1 MQRHESISILL
12 VEDNDGHAKLI
23 ERNLRKVNLLNPIV
37 RAADGVEALE
47 YLGGLGTIATELP
60 PPPRLVLLDID
71 MPRMDG
77 IEVLSRI
84 KGNDRLRKTPVIML
98 TSTDS
103 QAEIDRCYQSGANGY
118 VAKPVNIA
126 NLGEKL
132 RRLGLFL
139 EIVELPAVA

>member
-1 MQRHESISILL
+1 MQHESISILL

-47 YLGGLGTIATELP
+47 YLQGKDPSAVGAA
-60 PPPRLVLLDID
+60 PPRLVLLDID

-84 KGNDRLRKTPVIML
+84 KADERLRKTPVIML

-103 QAEIDRCYQSGANGY
+103 QAEIDRCYHSGANGY
-118 VAKPVNIA
+118 VSKPVDIA

>member
-1 MQRHESISILL
+1 MHHESISILL

-37 RAADGVEALE
+37 RASDGVEALE
-47 YLGGLGTIATELP
+47 YLQGKEPGLPKAS
-60 PPPRLVLLDID
+60 PPRLVLLDID

-77 IEVLSRI
+77 IEFLSRI
-84 KGNDRLRKTPVIML
+84 KADERLCKTPVIML

-118 VAKPVNIA
+118 VSKPVDIG

-132 RRLGLFL
+132 RRLGMFL

>member
-47 YLGGLGTIATELP
+47 YLGGLGTITTELP

-77 IEVLSRI
+77 IEVLARI

>member
-1 MQRHESISILL
+1 MQQHESISILL

-23 ERNLRKVNLLNPIV
+23 ERNLRKVNLLNPIIRV
-37 RAADGVEALE
+37 ADGVEALD
-47 YLGGLGTIATELP
+47 YLHGQGESNGAP
-60 PPPRLVLLDID
+60 PIPRLVLLDID

-77 IEVLSRI
+77 MEVLSRI
-84 KGNDRLRKTPVIML
+84 KNDDRLRRTPVIML

-118 VAKPVNIA
+118 VSKPVNIA

-132 RRLGLFL
+132 HRLGLFL

>member
-1 MQRHESISILL
+1 MQQHNDISILL

-23 ERNLRKVNLLNPIV
+23 ERNLRKVSLLNPIV
-37 RAADGVEALE
+37 RAADGIEALE
-47 YLGGLGTIATELP
+47 ILQGTDSDTTKPSL
-60 PPPRLVLLDID
+60 PRLILLDID

-84 KGNDRLRKTPVIML
+84 KADDRLRKTPVIML

-103 QAEIDRCYQSGANGY
+103 QAEIDRCYQAGANGY
-118 VAKPVNIA
+118 VSKPVDIT

-132 RRLGLFL
+132 RRLGLYL

>member
-1 MQRHESISILL
+1 MQPHESISILL

-23 ERNLRKVNLLNPIV
+23 ERNLRKVNLLNPIIRV
-37 RAADGVEALE
+37 ADGVEALD
-47 YLGGLGTIATELP
+47 YLHGQGSSNGAP
-60 PPPRLVLLDID
+60 PLPRLVLLDIN

-77 IEVLSRI
+77 MEVLARI
-84 KGNDRLRKTPVIML
+84 KSDDRLRKTPVIML

-118 VAKPVNIA
+118 VSKPVNIV

>member
-1 MQRHESISILL
+1 MHQLESISILL

-37 RAADGVEALE
+37 RASDGVEALD
-47 YLGGLGTIATELP
+47 YLRKNAPDGY
-60 PPPRLVLLDID
+60 PPRLVLLDID

-77 IEVLSRI
+77 IELLSHI
-84 KGNDRLRKTPVIML
+84 KADERLRKTPVIML

-103 QAEIDRCYQSGANGY
+103 QAEIDRCYQCGANGY
-118 VAKPVNIA
+118 VAKPVDIA

>member
-47 YLGGLGTIATELP
+47 YLGGLRPTIITPP

-84 KGNDRLRKTPVIML
+84 KSDDRLRKTPVIML

>member
-1 MQRHESISILL
+1 MQPHESISILL

-37 RAADGVEALE
+37 RARDGVEALE
-47 YLGGLGTIATELP
+47 YLQGEAGEPIT
-60 PPPRLVLLDID
+60 PPRLVLLDIN

-77 IEVLSRI
+77 FEVLRRI
-84 KGNDRLRKTPVIML
+84 KSREDLRKTPVIML

-103 QAEIDRCYQSGANGY
+103 QEEIDRCYQSGANGY
-118 VAKPVNIA
+118 VSKPVNIST
-126 NLGEKL
+126 LGEKL
-132 RRLGLFL
+132 LRLGLYL

>member
-1 MQRHESISILL
+1 MQPHESISILL

-37 RAADGVEALE
+37 RVADGVEALD
-47 YLGGLGTIATELP
+47 YLHGQGATNGAP
-60 PPPRLVLLDID
+60 PLPRLVLLDIN

-77 IEVLSRI
+77 MEVLARI
-84 KGNDRLRKTPVIML
+84 KSDDRLRRTPVIML

-118 VAKPVNIA
+118 VSKPVNIA

-132 RRLGLFL
+132 HRLGLFL

>member
-1 MQRHESISILL
+1 MQPHESISILL

-37 RAADGVEALE
+37 RVADGVEALD
-47 YLGGLGTIATELP
+47 YLHGQGASNGAP
-60 PPPRLVLLDID
+60 PLPRLVLLDIN

-77 IEVLSRI
+77 MEVLSRI
-84 KGNDRLRKTPVIML
+84 KSDDRLRRTPVIML

-118 VAKPVNIA
+118 VSKPVNIA

-132 RRLGLFL
+132 HRLGLFL

>member
-1 MQRHESISILL
+1 MQQHRDISILL

-23 ERNLRKVNLLNPIV
+23 ERNLRKVSLLNPIV

-47 YLGGLGTIATELP
+47 ILRGTDSKAVKPSL
-60 PPPRLVLLDID
+60 PRLILLDID

-84 KGNDRLRKTPVIML
+84 KADERLRKTPVIML

-103 QAEIDRCYQSGANGY
+103 QAEIDRCYQAGANGY
-118 VAKPVNIA
+118 VSKPVDIT

-132 RRLGLFL
+132 RRLGLYL

>member
-47 YLGGLGTIATELP
+47 YLGGGGVPSVVPP

-84 KGNDRLRKTPVIML
+84 KSDDRLRRTPVIML

>member
-1 MQRHESISILL
+1 MQPHESISILL

-37 RAADGVEALE
+37 RVADGVEALD
-47 YLGGLGTIATELP
+47 YLHGQGESNGAP
-60 PPPRLVLLDID
+60 PLPRLVLLDIN

-77 IEVLSRI
+77 MEVLSRI
-84 KGNDRLRKTPVIML
+84 KSDDRLRRTPVIML

-118 VAKPVNIA
+118 VSKPVNIA

-132 RRLGLFL
+132 HRLGLFL